1 MPPTVPKELLQTI
14 SAAVVTGGSSGLGKS
29 FIRLLQTGNPAML
42 VCNLSRRE
50 PCADLGENSAR
61 PVRHFPC
68 DLARPERIAA
78 AAGEVLAALA
88 AEAPA
93 GRVLL
98 VNNGGV
104 GGFGSFPAPS
114 AGRQLEIVDVNVR
127 AVVDLTARLLPCLRR
142 RGGAIIN
149 VASVVAYLPTP
160 FCATYG
166 ASKAFLLNWS
176 HALGEELRGSGVR
189 VLALSPGTTRT
200 GFFEGTGATRPEA
213 IAVQGMAPDD
223 VVAGALRA
231 LAAGR
236 ASFVPGIGN
245 RLAAA
250 AAAWLP
256 RSAAARLAR

>member
-1 MPPTVPKELLQTI
+1 
-14 SAAVVTGGSSGLGKS
+14 
-29 FIRLLQTGNPAML
+29 ML

-50 PCADLGENSAR
+50 PCADLGANSAR

-68 DLARPERIAA
+68 DLARPERIAVA
-78 AAGEVLAALA
+78 AEAVLAAIA
-88 AEAPA
+88 ADAPS

-104 GGFGSFPAPS
+104 GGFGAFPAPS
-114 AGRQLEIVDVNVR
+114 VARQLEIVDVNVR
-127 AVVDLTARLLPCLRR
+127 AVVDLTARLLPCLRV
-142 RGGAIIN
+142 RGGAIVN

-176 HALGEELRGSGVR
+176 HALREELRGSGVG
-189 VLALSPGTTRT
+189 VLAVSPGTTRT
-200 GFFEGTGATRPEA
+200 GFFAGTGASRPEV
-213 IAVQGMAPDD
+213 IADRGMAPDD

-236 ASFVPGIGN
+236 ASFVPGAGN
-245 RLAAA
+245 WLAALA
-250 AAAWLP
+250 GGALP
-256 RSAAARLAR
+256 RSAAARLARGAMERRAPSPS